1 MSRGARLK
9 AEDMDRIIKL
19 YKGAG
24 KAPAEIAIITDK
36 STDSV
41 KRCIKMFDT
50 ARNGNVEK
58 MIKLITDMRVG
69 KHIVEWAYDYVGQE
83 APEKVLALF
92 EPAAPAPE
100 PVKNVEDDN
109 VLVLIEKV
117 NALYALAND
126 ISNRLNALEVL
137 WA

>member
-9 AEDMDRIIKL
+9 SADMDRIIKL

-24 KAPAEIAIITDK
+24 KAPAEIAIIMDK
-36 STDSV
+36 SADSV
-41 KRCIKMFDT
+41 KRCITMFDA

-58 MIKLITDMRVG
+58 MIKLITDRRVG

-83 APEKVLALF
+83 VPEKVLAMF
-92 EPAAPAPE
+92 DPAAPAPE

-126 ISNRLNALEVL
+126 ISNRLKALEAL